1 MSVPAVVPVQQAFV
15 AAEEIF
21 LRVED
26 DDVGNGRD
34 DEEEG
39 HLQLQTHPQKHATG
53 NQCQYTIIYRILE
66 RQNHTENKWV
76 IFVQFFFP
84 SRRYNTLKISNKGYD
99 TSSFTQ
105 MTNKYS
111 K

>member
-1 MSVPAVVPVQQAFV
+1 MCVCESVPAVVEAEQAAV
-15 AAEEIF
+15 AAEETF

-53 NQCQYTIIYRILE
+53 DQCQYTIIY
-66 RQNHTENKWV
+66 
-76 IFVQFFFP
+76 
-84 SRRYNTLKISNKGYD
+84 
-99 TSSFTQ
+99 
-105 MTNKYS
+105 
-111 K
+111 